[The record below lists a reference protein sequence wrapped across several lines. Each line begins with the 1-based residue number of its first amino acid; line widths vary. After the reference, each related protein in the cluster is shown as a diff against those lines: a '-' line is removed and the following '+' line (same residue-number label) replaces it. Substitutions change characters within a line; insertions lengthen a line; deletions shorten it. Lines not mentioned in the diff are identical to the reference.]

1 VGFEPPP
8 DRAPR
13 RPDVPSPATRTLLL
27 ACCWLS
33 AACAAGGPDRPDPDA
48 LVQSPV
54 ERLWQVGG
62 VEDTTLVFET
72 LTRNDVVADAH
83 DRLFVIDRT
92 GGRIAVLDSTGAVVD
107 TWGAPGPGPGEFLFP
122 LTLAVAPD
130 GALHV
135 FDAEKSR
142 LVVFTPEGRFRE
154 EDVAATG
161 RPFRF
166 RFRADSTIVGTTPP
180 RTGGGVRLLTDS
192 AGAWQTLDSVPS
204 GTTGMIESVC
214 SVIGYTVEPVF
225 HPVLAWDARG
235 DTIVSA
241 TGEFAITLRTPRWPP
256 RIISRETTRRPTDR
270 ALAAREL
277 GPGRSIQFRGRRP
290 CTIPTEM
297 LLEVAHVAPRMPA
310 YTDLTLGTQ
319 GHLWA
324 TRDVLSDEPTVA
336 DLFHLDSGFVRT
348 VTLGSARPV
357 LFLRSGIMIS
367 IEHDADDV
375 PRIVAYRVPP
385 SVFAPR

>member
-1 VGFEPPP
+1 M
-8 DRAPR
+8 R
-13 RPDVPSPATRTLLL
+13 RTLLL
-27 ACCWLS
+27 LLGGAI
-33 AACAAGGPDRPDPDA
+33 AVACADRGADRPDPDA
-48 LVQSPV
+48 LVQSPL

-62 VEDTTLVFET
+62 VDDTTLVFET
-72 LTRNDVVADAH
+72 LTRNDVVADAR

-154 EDVAATG
+154 EYVAESG

-166 RFRADSTIVGTTPP
+166 RFRADSSIVGSTPP
-180 RTGGGVRLLTDS
+180 RTGGGMRLLADS
-192 AGAWQTLDSVPS
+192 AGAWQVLDSIPA
-204 GTTGMIESVC
+204 GKTGMIESVC
-214 SVIGYTVEPVF
+214 RVIGYTVEPVF

-235 DTIVSA
+235 DTAVSS
-241 TGEFAITLRTPRWPP
+241 TGEFAITLRTPGAPP
-256 RIISRETTRRPTDR
+256 RVLARDTTRRPTDR
-270 ALAAREL
+270 ALAEREL
-277 GPGRSIQFRGRRP
+277 GAGRSIQFRGQKP

-297 LLEVAHVAPRMPA
+297 LLEVAQVAPRMPA
-310 YTDLTLGTQ
+310 YTDLTLDTR

-336 DLFHLDSGFVRT
+336 DLFHFDSGFVRT
-348 VTLGSARPV
+348 VTLGTARPV
-357 LFLRSGIMIS
+357 LFLRHGTMIS
-367 IEHDADDV
+367 IERDEDDV
-375 PRIVAYRVPP
+375 PLIVAYRVPQ
-385 SVFAPR
+385 SVLAPR